1 MMVLSKE
8 SEEFIANLR
17 LYLMTSGKK
26 DSEIKEIAEEL
37 RGHLEDAESRG
48 KKLDTVTGGSPEA
61 YIKNISNEMTTDFYG
76 LVKLMPMFILL
87 LIAYFITGS
96 AVRGDLSFSLLKLIA
111 FPLIATVGIG
121 AYIFTFRQLA
131 TKKWSKKKE
140 FTIFFSIQL
149 ITIGL
154 MSAVLF
160 FDIFYFE
167 PFYIPS
173 REVMW
178 IIAAIG
184 VIIFII
190 GAIWSKTWITLI
202 IPLFMIAPDFIM
214 SFMDVDEM
222 TALYVYMATFV
233 GGFILFML
241 YLLIQNKKQNP
252 HKS

>member
-1 MMVLSKE
+1 MVLSKD
-8 SEEFIANLR
+8 SQEFIANLK

-48 KKLDTVTGGSPEA
+48 KSLATVTGGSPEA
-61 YIKNISNEMTTDFYG
+61 YMKNISSEMATDFYG
-76 LVKLMPMFILL
+76 LIKLMPMFILL
-87 LIAYFITGS
+87 VIAYFITGS

-111 FPLIATVGIG
+111 FPLIGGASIG
-121 AYIFTFRQLA
+121 AYIFAFRKMA
-131 TKKWSKKKE
+131 SKKWSKKKE
-140 FTIFFSIQL
+140 FTIFVSIQL
-149 ITIGL
+149 ITVGL
-154 MSAVLF
+154 MSAVLLL
-160 FDIFYFE
+160 DIFYFE
-167 PFYIPS
+167 PFYTPS

-190 GAIWSKTWITLI
+190 GAIWSKTWITVIL
-202 IPLFMIAPDFIM
+202 PLFLFGPDFIM
-214 SFMDVDEM
+214 SFMQVDEM
-222 TALYVYMATFV
+222 TGLYVNMGVFV

-252 HKS
+252 HHS